1 MAWRLRPSSADS
13 WGRCYGSLAMRERYP
28 QWDDSDTKEGLAW
41 HDLAKS
47 SLTGQPLTP
56 IGSIVRDDVV
66 ITEEMHKTVAEYHR
80 FAASWGI
87 PLYVER
93 PMPIPDIHPT
103 ECGGTPDVW
112 AWNAATYTIH
122 LLDGK
127 FGRIPVDVFEN
138 KQLICYVSG
147 IATLLGVDGS
157 HDQHIWVEMTIYQ
170 PRLYKADGP
179 FYTWRVKLS
188 DLRAHINKLRMAG
201 EYALEQNA
209 PLNVD
214 PIACTHC
221 SARGKCNAL
230 QKSSYY
236 GIAVSTAPAPIE
248 LSTWAASNELAMLD
262 EAIAILDARRS
273 GLTVEI
279 EHGLLAGN
287 VAPKHTLERKGTR
300 ERWKDGAA
308 QALTGVAALMG
319 KSIIKDIELITPR
332 QAREILPP
340 ELVSKYAEKP
350 TGELVVAPLNTKTT
364 RKIFGAN
371 KS

>member
-1 MAWRLRPSSADS
+1 
-13 WGRCYGSLAMRERYP
+13 MRERYP
-28 QWDDSDTKEGLAW
+28 QWDDSGTKEGLAW

-56 IGSIVRDDVV
+56 IGTIVRDDVV

-80 FAASWGI
+80 FAASWGL

-112 AWNAATYTIH
+112 AYDPVNYIIR

-127 FGRIPVDVFEN
+127 FGHIPVDVFEN
-138 KQLICYVSG
+138 KQLICYASG
-147 IATLLGVDGS
+147 IASLLGIDGMS
-157 HDQHIWVEMTIYQ
+157 DQFVWVEMTIYQ
-170 PRLYKADGP
+170 PRFYRGDGP
-179 FYTWRVKLS
+179 FYTWRVRLS

-201 EYALEQNA
+201 EYALQENA
-209 PLNVD
+209 QLTVD
-214 PIACTHC
+214 VVACTHC

-230 QKSSYY
+230 QKSGQY
-236 GIAVSTAPAPIE
+236 GIAVAAAPAPVE

-262 EAIAILDARRS
+262 DAIAILDARRS
-273 GLTVEI
+273 GLQAEI
-279 EHGLLAGN
+279 EHGLLSGN
-287 VAPKHTLERKGTR
+287 VAPRHTLERKGTR
-300 ERWKDGAA
+300 ERWKAGAA
-308 QALTGVAALMG
+308 QTLAGVAALMG
-319 KSIIKDIELITPR
+319 KNIVKDVELITPK

-350 TGELVVAPLNTKTT
+350 LGELVVTRLNTNTT